1 MAQSAFVRGCHP
13 QAGITQ
19 GSGSKSPMCMT
30 TSPQEKPFAAGEP
43 LHTYGRSQ
51 PNSNLLALK
60 PVSPQALHPKLNP
73 QQPCHASLV
82 PECLCQHAKG
92 GGRAGMK
99 GLLTNRLFSRPSPKT
114 SSYTYI
120 QCPSAPAMLME
131 KEAKILAA
139 LTNPVSSMRVF
150 FRCKVLP
157 CVTSPT
163 IRMTFPTLPA
173 PKKSARINQVGT
185 QNT

>member
-99 GLLTNRLFSRPSPKT
+99 GLLTDCFQGLLLKLPVT
-114 SSYTYI
+114 LTYNVLLLQ
-120 QCPSAPAMLME
+120 QC
-131 KEAKILAA
+131 
-139 LTNPVSSMRVF
+139 
-150 FRCKVLP
+150 
-157 CVTSPT
+157 
-163 IRMTFPTLPA
+163 
-173 PKKSARINQVGT
+173 
-185 QNT
+185 